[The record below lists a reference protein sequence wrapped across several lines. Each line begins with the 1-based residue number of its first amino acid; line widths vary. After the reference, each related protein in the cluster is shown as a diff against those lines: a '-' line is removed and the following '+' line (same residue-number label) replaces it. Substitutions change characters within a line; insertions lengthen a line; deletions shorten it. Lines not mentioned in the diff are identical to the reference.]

1 MILVGNCTLKLV
13 YTHKHTQEQQ
23 IEKIVQRELMYKRK
37 KCNDIAFDTGKF
49 IIFYMSPLWLFVIW
63 CPFRLNHC
71 ICIIRNEGI
80 LHHKQHTM
88 Y

>member
-1 MILVGNCTLKLV
+1 MILVVNYTSKLV

-49 IIFYMSPLWLFVIW
+49 IIF
-63 CPFRLNHC
+63 
-71 ICIIRNEGI
+71 
-80 LHHKQHTM
+80 
-88 Y
+88 

>member
-1 MILVGNCTLKLV
+1 MC
-13 YTHKHTQEQQ
+13 
-23 IEKIVQRELMYKRK
+23 KRK

-71 ICIIRNEGI
+71 ICIMRNEGI
-80 LHHKQHTM
+80 PNHQQTRMFQNVKVFVLGLNRYLTINM